1 MNGRLE
7 NEIKIQNESSLVLD
21 RLPNYV
27 KNWYY
32 NMVASDMSASSCKD
46 YVMKIS
52 KFLSYINSDVL
63 NINAED
69 ITEDIVQQYMIS
81 IKTRET
87 KNGIVETSDSYRHT
101 VWYCLNNFLGYLC
114 SHGLIEKNYMINIK
128 KGKNNDLQRINQ
140 NRILLTERDFKKIL
154 NAARNYEI
162 NNKLGRQSVSFEN
175 RDVAILE
182 LFMTTGM
189 RESALANINIDDINF
204 NDMSITI
211 IDKGDI
217 MHKCS
222 MSDELATTI
231 SDWIDERE
239 YYVEDKNI
247 KTNALFISEK
257 GNRISTDAIYDMI
270 KKYTKI
276 ALGKELSP
284 HKLRAGFISILYKKT
299 KDIEFCR
306 RAVGH
311 SNIAT
316 TQRYITTSNKEKEE
330 SMNIMSSLIE

>member
-7 NEIKIQNESSLVLD
+7 NELKIQNESLLILEKLPKYVL
-21 RLPNYV
+21 
-27 KNWYY
+27 NWYY

-46 YVMKIS
+46 YVMKVYR
-52 KFLSYINSDVL
+52 FLSYINNNVI
-63 NINAED
+63 NIKTED
-69 ITEDIVQQYMIS
+69 ITEDIVQKYMIS
-81 IKTRET
+81 IRTKKT
-87 KNGIVETSDSYRHT
+87 KAGIVETSDSYRHT
-101 VWYCLNNFLGYLC
+101 IWYCLNNFLGYLC

-140 NRILLTERDFKKIL
+140 NRILLTEKEFKRIIC
-154 NAARNYEI
+154 AAKTYEI
-162 NNKLGRQSVSFEN
+162 NNKLGRQSVTFSE
-175 RDVAILE
+175 RDVAIIE

-204 NDMSITI
+204 NDMSLTI

-217 MHKCS
+217 MHKCF

-231 SDWIDERE
+231 SNWIDERE

-330 SMNIMSSLIE
+330 SMNIMTSLIG